1 MNVKLIWTL
10 VTAAAALQAAPP
22 RRANW
27 ELRQFNWVKL
37 VDQEK
42 GAEPSAHP
50 VRVNPSGLRALLA
63 KVQVLPGGE
72 YLFSRED
79 LDRFQGPLAEALGLA
94 APGEDVVVFCTSRKD
109 GGFLAPEMTLTARM
123 FAKGDR
129 LHLIVGET
137 RLEFAGPARAH
148 VGPPLPGY
156 GSRTQPGQAAL
167 KAEGAQVLRPD
178 WIAFP
183 VAEAA
188 KGPDPAPAPAA
199 APVAAPAPAPDP
211 QVRSVPLAV
220 KPPKGSAEERLRT
233 LNRLREEKLVS
244 EEEYQRKRKEILDGI

>member
-1 MNVKLIWTL
+1 MNSKFAWALLTVA
-10 VTAAAALQAAPP
+10 VGLQAAPP

-42 GAEPSAHP
+42 GAEPNTHP
-50 VRVNPSGLRALLA
+50 ARVTPTGLRTLLA
-63 KVQVLPGGE
+63 KVQMLPGGE
-72 YLFSRED
+72 PLFSRED
-79 LDRFQGPLAEALGLA
+79 LDRFQGPLAEALGTA
-94 APGEDVVVFCTSRKD
+94 GPGDDMVIFCTSRKD

-123 FAKGDR
+123 FVKGDR
-129 LHLIVGET
+129 LHLIVQET

-156 GSRTQPGQAAL
+156 GSRTQPSKAAL
-167 KAEGAQVLRPD
+167 RAEGAETLRPD
-178 WIAFP
+178 WLSFP

-188 KGPDPAPAPAA
+188 KAPEPAPAA
-199 APVAAPAPAPDP
+199 VPVPDP
-211 QVRSVPLAV
+211 QVHSVPLVV
-220 KPPKGSAEERLRT
+220 KPHKPSAEERLRT
-233 LNRLREEKLVS
+233 LNRLRDEKLVT

>member
-1 MNVKLIWTL
+1 MNNKLIWSL
-10 VTAAAALQAAPP
+10 VGATVVLQAAPP
-22 RRANW
+22 RRATW

-42 GAEPSAHP
+42 GAEPNAHP
-50 VRVNPSGLRALLA
+50 VRVTPAGVRVLLS

-72 YLFSRED
+72 SLFSRED

-129 LHLIVGET
+129 LHLIVQET
-137 RLEFAGPARAH
+137 RLEYAGPARAH

-156 GSRTQPGQAAL
+156 GSRTQPGKAAL
-167 KAEGAQVLRPD
+167 KAEGAELLRPD
-178 WIAFP
+178 WVAFP

-188 KGPDPAPAPAA
+188 KGPDPAPAAA
-199 APVAAPAPAPDP
+199 AAPAPDP
-211 QVRSVPLAV
+211 QVRSVPLVV
-220 KPPKGSAEERLRT
+220 KTHKGSAEDRLRT
-233 LNRLREEKLVS
+233 LNRLREEKLVT